1 MVTNG
6 IPNDVLSNLDPF
18 ALIIF
23 IPICDLIIYP
33 ALRRAGI
40 NFSPLK
46 RIALGFFVGS
56 AAMVWTTV
64 VQYYIYKRN
73 PCGRFVST
81 CKDANNEP
89 ITSDL
94 NVWIQTGS
102 YVLIAF
108 SEILASITGLEYAFT
123 KAPKNMRSLVMGV
136 FLFMSAISSAIGEAF
151 VSLSTDPLLVWNYGV
166 MGTLSFLVG
175 ALFWCFMEDKDDD
188 EAEDVTL
195 PDKKSDETS
204 SEEKIA
210 YKTEL

>member
-102 YVLIAF
+102 YVLLTL
-108 SEILASITGLEYAFT
+108 SEIFASITGLEYAFT
-123 KAPKNMRSLVMGV
+123 KAPKNMRSVVMSV
-136 FLFMSAISSAIGEAF
+136 FLFMQAISAAIGEAF
-151 VSLSTDPLLVWNYGV
+151 VALSADPLLEWNYGV
-166 MGTLSFLVG
+166 MAVLAFIAGTLFWIQFRHLDKEED
-175 ALFWCFMEDKDDD
+175 ALNNLSEGQYD
-188 EAEDVTL
+188 E
-195 PDKKSDETS
+195 KH
-204 SEEKIA
+204 
-210 YKTEL
+210 